1 MKNIKKF
8 KKDRFYSGTRELTM
22 EERIPLGL
30 GSDTWQSLEDRAYQA
45 AYDISEDWAKE
56 DPDWNDVEEGFKK
69 GVKEGI
75 DFIKNVIQNRI
86 DRYKKDPNKD
96 ILSIAERRY
105 SLELIL
111 DRIDEAINDEY
122 EYSDN

>member
-8 KKDRFYSGTRELTM
+8 KKDRFYSGTRELTI

-30 GSDTWQSLEDRAYQA
+30 GGDIWQSLEDRAYQA
-45 AYDISEDWAKE
+45 AYDISKDWAKE

-86 DRYKKDPNKD
+86 DSYKRDPNKD
-96 ILSIAERRY
+96 ILSIAQRRY